1 MSEFRVQ
8 DKGPQRVLLSGVFGP
23 FGVDDAYGRK
33 ENIMELFHNQVTK
46 AQEMGSWRFQHRSF
60 GLYFLAAN
68 IKADVTVL
76 DFPSRKRFM
85 EELKKGYDVV
95 GISFIT
101 PNFVKA
107 KEMTGLTRQIS
118 PESTIVVGG
127 HGAAIDGVEHL
138 LDCHHVV
145 KGEGIRWLRSFLG
158 EDPDAP
164 FVHPTLSISERQA
177 AFGVPFPGVGANLLV
192 PGVGCVNGCKFCS
205 TTHFF
210 GRKYTAY
217 LPTGKELFKTAQRI
231 ADERGI
237 DEFFVMDENFLK
249 DRQRAQ
255 DLLAEM
261 ERHGRY
267 FTFHIFSSAEAIMA
281 FGVDNLVRLGV
292 NFVWIGFEASS
303 SKGNFEKNEGID
315 PKGLTQELRDRGII
329 VLASGILC
337 QEHHT
342 RENIQTDID
351 FLVGLEADLVQFML
365 LTPLPVTAL
374 YRDHERRGLLRR
386 DLPFEEWHGQKYL
399 AYHHPEFPDNT
410 AEKFLMAAFRQDY
423 EVNSSSMYRV
433 VETVFRGYGHLAA
446 LPGRDAC
453 LEARMEQFRRRTLEY
468 ATILPLVARYA
479 VNETERQRATAL
491 DRQISELF
499 GRPAVQERLRR
510 IAIQVLALRWKL
522 RCRLLGD
529 RIQPSTIVTRYGPG
543 AKKAATIWSRM
554 VPSPK
559 AIGAL
564 ASYLPQP
571 FRKWA
576 HQVRFLTLSA
586 FRPRSTI

>member
-1 MSEFRVQ
+1 MSQIKVQ
-8 DKGPQRVLLSGVFGP
+8 DKHPQRVLLSGVFGP

-33 ENIMELFHNQVTK
+33 ENIMELFHNQITK

-68 IKADVTVL
+68 VKADVTVL
-76 DFPSRKRFM
+76 DFPSRKRFI
-85 EELKKGYDVV
+85 EELKKDYDVV

-107 KEMTGLTRQIS
+107 KEMTRLVRQIS
-118 PESTIVVGG
+118 PKSTIVLGG
-127 HGAAIDGVEHL
+127 HGAAIDGVENL
-138 LDCHHVV
+138 LECDHVV

-217 LPTGKELFKTAQRI
+217 LPTGKELFQTVQRI

-249 DRQRAQ
+249 DRQRAME
-255 DLLAEM
+255 LLHEM
-261 ERHGRY
+261 ERQGRY

-303 SKGNFEKNEGID
+303 TKGNFEKNEGVD
-315 PKGLTQELRDRGII
+315 PVGLTQALRDRGII

-342 RENIQTDID
+342 QENIQTDID
-351 FLVGLEADLVQFML
+351 FLVGLQADLVQFML

-374 YRDHERRGLLRR
+374 YRDHERRGLLRQ

-399 AYHHPEFPDNT
+399 TYNHPEFPDNM

-433 VETVFRGYGHLAA
+433 IETVFRGYGHLAA
-446 LPGRDAC
+446 LPRRDAC
-453 LEARMEQFRRRTLEY
+453 LEARMAQFRRRTLEY

-479 VNETERQRATAL
+479 VNKTEHQRATAL
-491 DRQISELF
+491 DHQITKIF
-499 GRPAVQERLRR
+499 GRPAVKERVRR
-510 IAIQVLALRWKL
+510 MAIQVLALRWNL
-522 RCRLLGD
+522 RCRLIGD
-529 RIQPSTIVTRYGPG
+529 RIQPPTIVTRYRPET
-543 AKKAATIWSRM
+543 KKVVTDRNTM
-554 VPSPK
+554 VLAPK
-559 AIGAL
+559 ATRAL
-564 ASYLPQP
+564 ASALPQSAY
-571 FRKWA
+571 KWA
-576 HQVRFLTLSA
+576 HQVLSV
-586 FRPRSTI
+586 FSPRSI

>member
-1 MSEFRVQ
+1 MSKATPQPQEIR
-8 DKGPQRVLLSGVFGP
+8 PQRVLLSGVFGP

-33 ENIMELFHNQVTK
+33 ENIMELFHNQITK

-68 IKADVTVL
+68 INADVTVL

-85 EELKKGYDVV
+85 QELKKGYDIV

-101 PNFVKA
+101 PNFLKA
-107 KEMTGLTRQIS
+107 KEMTRLTRQIS
-118 PESTIVVGG
+118 PESTIVLGG

-138 LDCHHVV
+138 IDCDHVV

-210 GRKYTAY
+210 GRKYTPY
-217 LPTGKELFKTAQRI
+217 LSTGRQLFETAQRI

-249 DRQRAQ
+249 DTQRAKE
-255 DLLAEM
+255 LLAEM
-261 ERHGRY
+261 ELHQRY
-267 FTFHIFSSAEAIMA
+267 FTFHIFSSAEAITA

-303 SKGNFEKNEGID
+303 SQGNFEKNKGID
-315 PKGLTQELRDRGII
+315 AKRLTKELRDRGII

-342 RENIQTDID
+342 QENIQTDID

-374 YRDHERRGLLRR
+374 YQDHKRRGLLRE

-399 AYHHPEFPDNT
+399 TFRHPEFPG
-410 AEKFLMAAFRQDY
+410 ESSEEWIWAAFRKDY

-433 VETVFRGYGHLAA
+433 VETVYRGYRHLAA
-446 LPGRDAC
+446 LPQRDAC
-453 LEARMEQFRRRTLEY
+453 LESRMEQFRRRTLEY
-468 ATILPLVARYA
+468 AGILPLVAKYA
-479 VNETERQRATAL
+479 VNEIERTRAIAL
-491 DRQISELF
+491 NREIAKLF
-499 GRPAVQERLRR
+499 GKPSMKERLRR
-510 IAIQVLALRWKL
+510 VVIRAMALRWNL
-522 RCRLLGD
+522 RCRLFGD
-529 RIQPSTIVTRYGPG
+529 VIQPPTIVTKYKADEKNITGVSSKIVPFPCVKEPLETPSR
-543 AKKAATIWSRM
+543 KAA
-554 VPSPK
+554 
-559 AIGAL
+559 AL
-564 ASYLPQP
+564 
-571 FRKWA
+571 
-576 HQVRFLTLSA
+576 
-586 FRPRSTI
+586 

>member
-1 MSEFRVQ
+1 MSQFRVQ

-46 AQEMGSWRFQHRSF
+46 AQEMGSWRFQQRSF

-138 LDCHHVV
+138 LDCDHVV

-164 FVHPTLSISERQA
+164 FVHPTLAVSERQA
-177 AFGVPFPGVGANLLV
+177 AFGVRFPGVGANLLV

-217 LPTGKELFKTAQRI
+217 LRTGKELFETAQRI

-237 DEFFVMDENFLK
+237 DEFFVLDENFLK
-249 DRQRAQ
+249 ERQRAQ

-281 FGVDNLVRLGV
+281 FGVDNMVRLGV

-351 FLVGLEADLVQFML
+351 FLVGLEADMVQFML
-365 LTPLPVTAL
+365 LMPLPVTAL

-399 AYHHPEFPDNT
+399 AYHHPEFPGNT
-410 AEKFLMAAFRQDY
+410 AEKFLIAAFRQDY

-433 VETVFRGYGHLAA
+433 VETVNRGYGHLAA

-468 ATILPLVARYA
+468 ATILPLVVRYA

-510 IAIQVLALRWKL
+510 IAMQVLALRWKL
-522 RCRLLGD
+522 RCRLFGD

-571 FRKWA
+571 FRACCANLGTSLNKRIWG
-576 HQVRFLTLSA
+576 
-586 FRPRSTI
+586 RP